1 MLRRLLKT
9 GPAMTALA
17 LCLTTGLAQAQEFIT
32 ARSALSDEDFYRL
45 VSCAAPPSGDCQ
57 KPVVRWS
64 RRDAKDVSVRIV
76 QIADGYPTRLAAM
89 IENGLDGTIAELN
102 AAGANLRVSRA
113 KASKTPDIGIH
124 LLPIREGGIIS
135 GTGLVP
141 LDGIQIDIARAQV
154 WWRDNRTLINCAIV
168 FSKDIKPQEVA
179 SLLLEEV
186 TQCMGLLTD
195 IGGGYYMRRSIF
207 SETSNELT
215 KLGSQD
221 IMALR
226 RHYP

>member
-9 GPAMTALA
+9 GPAMTAFVLW
-17 LCLTTGLAQAQEFIT
+17 LTTGLAQAQEFIT

-113 KASKTPDIGIH
+113 VADPDIGIH
-124 LLPIREGGIIS
+124 LLDMPAGGTVK

-141 LDGIQIDIARAQV
+141 LDGTVIETARAQI
-154 WWRDNRTLINCAIV
+154 WWRGNQTLINCEIV
-168 FSKDIKPQEVA
+168 YSRDVRQADVA
-179 SLLLEEV
+179 NLLLEEI
-186 TQCMGLLTD
+186 TQCMGLTTD
-195 IGGGYYMRRSIF
+195 IGGRYYERRSIF
-207 SETSNELT
+207 SQTGYEVIR
-215 KLGSQD
+215 LGEQD